1 MSEITKQYQI
11 RYNKEEVQLS
21 DLLGL
26 SEIWSWAWWPAE
38 HTLLFVIQRSNV
50 GHAQE
55 DQIWLPARQFL
66 ALSLEKKS

>member
-21 DLLGL
+21 DLFGVVRDLVLGMVA
-26 SEIWSWAWWPAE
+26 SGAHPV
-38 HTLLFVIQRSNV
+38 FVIQRSNV

-66 ALSLEKKS
+66 ALNLEKKS